1 MIITCVCG
9 EKKFNLPDGSIPATG
24 RMVQCGFCD
33 KSWKQFPIDVKE
45 PKVVQLKDPVP
56 TKAAPPVNKVRKVK
70 KKASGPLPY
79 SKEYM
84 QQKWGST
91 VKNYAEQKG
100 ISKKKTETKKIQKTK
115 SPKLNEKRG
124 KPSFGFFNYIIT
136 YSIGFTFLV
145 GILNFERARLSR
157 KFPALEPYIY
167 TFFETID
174 NLKIFILDLIR

>member
-1 MIITCVCG
+1 MIISCPNCS
-9 EKKFNLPDGSIPATG
+9 KKFQVPDNAIPKAG
-24 RMVQCGFCD
+24 RTVQCSSCLNE
-33 KSWKQFPIDVKE
+33 WMQYPVKE
-45 PKVVQLKDPVP
+45 PKVVQLKDP
-56 TKAAPPVNKVRKVK
+56 APIKSVRQINKVKKVQ
-70 KKASGPLPY
+70 KKASGPAPY

-84 QQKWGST
+84 EQKWGST

-100 ISKKKTETKKIQKTK
+100 ISKKKTETKKIQKSK
-115 SPKLNEKRG
+115 SAKLNEKRE

-157 KFPALEPYIY
+157 KFPALEPYID

>member
-1 MIITCVCG
+1 MIISCPNCS
-9 EKKFNLPDGSIPATG
+9 KKFQVPDNAIPKAG
-24 RMVQCGFCD
+24 RTVQCSSC
-33 KSWKQFPIDVKE
+33 SHEWMQYPVKE
-45 PKVVQLKDPVP
+45 QKVVKLKNP
-56 TKAAPPVNKVRKVK
+56 TPIKSSPPVNKARKIQ
-70 KKASGPLPY
+70 KKASGPAPY

-84 QQKWGST
+84 EQKWGST

-100 ISKKKTETKKIQKTK
+100 ISKKKTETKKIQKSK
-115 SPKLNEKRG
+115 SAKLNEKRE

-145 GILNFERARLSR
+145 CILNFERERLSR
-157 KFPALEPYIY
+157 KFPELETYID

>member
-1 MIITCVCG
+1 MIIACPECS
-9 EKKFNLPDGSIPATG
+9 KKFQVPDNAIPKEG
-24 RMVQCGFCD
+24 RTVQCSSC
-33 KSWKQFPIDVKE
+33 SHEWKQYPLKK
-45 PKVVQLKDPVP
+45 PKVVQLKESSPIV
-56 TKAAPPVNKVRKVK
+56 TRSVTKVRKVQ
-70 KKASGPLPY
+70 KKAAGPAPY

-84 QQKWGST
+84 EQKWGST

-100 ISKKKTETKKIQKTK
+100 ISKKKTGTKKIQKTK
-115 SPKLNEKRG
+115 SPRLNEKRE

-145 GILNFERARLSR
+145 GILNFEKARLSR
-157 KFPALEPYIY
+157 KFPALEPYID